1 MKYTPLVSVIMSVY
15 NHENVVSDTI
25 NSIIR
30 QTYKNL
36 EIIIIDDCSTDGS
49 RRIIKDFENQDKRV
63 IAIYN
68 DHNLGLPKS
77 LNNGIRVSSGELIA
91 RFDADDVYA
100 SDRIYLQVRYMKSRP
115 YIDVLGFN
123 AILIDKNSNEIGK
136 TDLPMLHSDLD
147 ARMPIGNPFVHSS
160 IMAKRSFFISLN
172 GYDEKLIKKQDYD
185 LWARGKDNFIYE
197 NMPNFLM
204 SYRVEYS
211 KPFMTD
217 LYGFYVRIRNG
228 YRGGYLVPAFYWAVE
243 TLSINIFR
251 KIGYRQ
257 NSICNYPKK

>member
-1 MKYTPLVSVIMSVY
+1 MSVY
-15 NHENVVSDTI
+15 NHENVVYDTI
-25 NSIIR
+25 KSVIN
-30 QTYKNL
+30 QTYQNL

-49 RRIIKDFENQDKRV
+49 RRIIKYFESQDKRV
-63 IAIYN
+63 VAIYN
-68 DHNLGLPKS
+68 DHNLGLPKN

-91 RFDADDVYA
+91 RFDADDVYS
-100 SDRIYLQVRYMKSRP
+100 SDRIYLQICHMKSHP
-115 YIDVLGFN
+115 YIDVLGSN
-123 AILIDKNSNEIGK
+123 AILIDNNNNEIGK
-136 TDLPMLHSDLD
+136 TDLPVLHNDLD

-160 IMAKRSFFISLN
+160 IMAKRSFFISLD

-185 LWARGKDNFIYE
+185 LWARGKDNFFYE

-228 YRGGYLVPAFYWAVE
+228 YRGGYLLLALYWAIV
-243 TLSINIFR
+243 TLSVNIF